1 VVHQLAIVVV
11 VPGGPIS
18 RAKEMPSSATGPAV
32 ALSAG
37 MAGVPAR
44 APHPASPLTAGRS
57 ALAAGAGLPQWINVT
72 DGPNASHPPAS
83 TLGALAY
90 DPLAQESVF
99 FGGCTAT
106 ECPDALTWVFANAS
120 WVNVTNPSDAPPA
133 RYGGAMDYDANLEG
147 ILLFGGVGAS
157 LSDLNDTWLFRDGA
171 WSDLS
176 GWSASAPAPRAF
188 ASLAFDP
195 EPEENGSVLLG
206 GYVGG
211 VGYANDTWVFEGG
224 AGWVALATSSAPP
237 PTGRA
242 QMAFDPA
249 ESAVVVFGCG
259 YGCSSPNQ
267 TWELYSG
274 QWWPV
279 AGTGPV
285 PPYRYD
291 AAMSYDAALSE
302 IVMFGG
308 WGFDGALNDTWTFA
322 HGAWTN
328 VTGEIGAAPPARWVG
343 AMAGDSGTFPPLL
356 FGGTRTFSG
365 NGAVADTWVLETPPT
380 VSPLAIPSYAE
391 TSVPVTVGA
400 TVSGGTAPYTA
411 VVGFGDGSQEGVAV
425 VAGAFQLSH
434 AYGANGSYTPS
445 AIVTDAAGA
454 RAAGGGAGGVVV
466 VRSGPAAA
474 PRLGPW
480 AGDAGIAIAL
490 AGEAVGGGSV
500 PYAYSWQFGDG
511 ATASGRNATHTYTT
525 PGSYAGNWTVTDGL
539 GGTARASFEV
549 AVQPTPTLAV
559 GASNLVAGAPGTAYA
574 NVTGG
579 TAPFQFSWRFSDGGA
594 SASPYAR
601 HTFASAG
608 TYTIEAWANDSVGAS
623 AHAST
628 TVTVGPAP
636 PPEGSSSSH
645 AAGPP
650 GWFWPAIVGLAA
662 VGVLGTALLVWRGRS
677 RGPA

>member
-1 VVHQLAIVVV
+1 MPSIATMPTTATSARLAEVPGIGPQLASPQVS
-11 VPGGPIS
+11 GGS
-18 RAKEMPSSATGPAV
+18 G
-32 ALSAG
+32 
-37 MAGVPAR
+37 
-44 APHPASPLTAGRS
+44 H
-57 ALAAGAGLPQWINVT
+57 AAGAGLPQWINVT
-72 DGPNASHPPAS
+72 GAPNSSHPPAS
-83 TLGALAY
+83 TLGAIAY
-90 DPLAQESVF
+90 DPIAQESVF
-99 FGGCTAT
+99 FGGCTGT
-106 ECPDALTWVFANAS
+106 DCPDALTWVFANAT
-120 WVNVTNPSDAPPA
+120 WINVTNPSDSPPA
-133 RYGGAMDYDANLEG
+133 RYGGAMDYDANLQG

-157 LSDLNDTWLFRDGA
+157 LNYRNDTWLFHDGA
-171 WSDLS
+171 WTDIS
-176 GWSASAPAPRAF
+176 GWSAAAPAPRAF

-211 VGYANDTWVFEGG
+211 TGYANDTWVFEGG
-224 AGWVALATSSAPP
+224 AGWVSLATSAAPP

-259 YGCSSPNQ
+259 YGCGSPDE

-285 PPYRYD
+285 PPFRFD
-291 AAMSYDAALSE
+291 AAMSYDATLSE

-308 WGFDGALNDTWTFA
+308 WGAASALNDTWTFA

-328 VTGEIGAAPPARWVG
+328 VTGEIGPAPPARWVG

-356 FGGTRTFSG
+356 FGGTRTFYG

-380 VSPLAIPSYAE
+380 VSPLTIPSYAE

-400 TVSGGTAPYTA
+400 TVSGGTAPYSA
-411 VVGFGDGSQEGVAV
+411 VVGFGDGSLEGVAG
-425 VAGAFQLSH
+425 VAGAFQLTH
-434 AYGANGSYTPS
+434 AYGASGSYTPW
-445 AIVTDAAGA
+445 ANVTDAAGA
-454 RAAGGGAGGVVV
+454 RAIAGATGAVV
-466 VRSGPAAA
+466 VRPGAATA
-474 PRLGPW
+474 PWLGPW

-490 AGEAVGGGSV
+490 TGAAVGGGSA
-500 PYAYSWQFGDG
+500 PYAYSWEFGDG
-511 ATASGRNATHTYTT
+511 TIASGRNASHTFATA
-525 PGSYAGNWTVTDGL
+525 GSYAGNWTVTDAL
-539 GGTARASFEV
+539 GGTARASFDV
-549 AVQPTPTLAV
+549 AVQATPTLAV
-559 GASNLVAGAPGTAYA
+559 GASALFAGAPGTAYA

-579 TAPFQFSWRFSDGGA
+579 TGPFQFSWRFSDGGA
-594 SASPYAR
+594 SASPYAH

-636 PPEGSSSSH
+636 PPVGSSSSA
-645 AAGPP
+645 AAGAPA
-650 GWFWPAIVGLAA
+650 WFWPAIAGLAA
-662 VGVLGTALLVWRGRS
+662 VGVLGTAVLVWRGRP
-677 RGPA
+677 RGPV